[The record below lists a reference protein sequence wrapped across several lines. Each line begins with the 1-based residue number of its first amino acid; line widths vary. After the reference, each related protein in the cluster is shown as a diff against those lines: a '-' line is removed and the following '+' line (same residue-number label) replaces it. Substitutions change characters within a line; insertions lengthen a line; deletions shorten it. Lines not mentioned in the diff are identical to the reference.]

1 VVANGASIVSHYL
14 VSVKRPPVTP
24 SPAAT
29 LVLLRDRPGGGVE
42 VLLMQRHHNSKF
54 AAGDYA
60 FPGGK
65 LEPGDTPPDAAAWCA
80 GLDVAEAARVLGL
93 SHAPD
98 SALAYWVGAIRE
110 TFEEVGLLLARD
122 PEGGEA
128 RIDAPRFIAHR
139 RACVADNR
147 AFWTMVREERL
158 TLATDR
164 LVYFAHWITPEDQ
177 PYRFDTRFFAAPA
190 PVTQEALHDDREA
203 IDLRWLAP
211 EDAPGAM
218 ERGEVSLRRPT
229 AMNLALFAGATSA
242 REALAGLAGRPV
254 RTVRPRVIVENGVR
268 RVVHEDAADS

>member
-1 VVANGASIVSHYL
+1 MSHYV
-14 VSVKRPPVTP
+14 VSVKPAPVSP

-42 VLLMQRHHNSKF
+42 VLLMQRHRNSKF
-54 AAGDYA
+54 AAGDFA

-80 GLDVAEAARVLGL
+80 GLDVVEAARVLDL
-93 SHAPD
+93 SHAHD
-98 SALAYWVGAIRE
+98 TALAYWVGAIRE

-122 PEGGEA
+122 AAGAEA
-128 RIDAPRFIAHR
+128 RIDAPRFVDHR
-139 RACVADNR
+139 RACAADNR
-147 AFWTMVREERL
+147 AFWTMVRTEGL

-190 PVTQEALHDDREA
+190 PAAQDALRDDREA

-218 ERGEVSLRRPT
+218 ERGEISLRRPT
-229 AMNLALFAGATSA
+229 AMNLAMFAGAAST
-242 REALAGLAGRPV
+242 RDALARLAGRTV

-268 RVVHEDAADS
+268 RVVHEDAAGP